1 MRSRNDT
8 THPIPQPPVRRT
20 RATRAVTSAGR
31 RRTPAPMVPEAVPNA
46 ANLGPIS
53 LYRAEKARRAN
64 NVDDAIMVEAKRAYD
79 ELVAEQGAKRAGMRS
94 SVVNVNRR
102 GRKPAPKG

>member
-1 MRSRNDT
+1 MTSS
-8 THPIPQPPVRRT
+8 RT
-20 RATRAVTSAGR
+20 RATRAVGGSGR
-31 RRTPAPMVPEAVPNA
+31 RRTQTPLVPEPAVPNVA
-46 ANLGPIS
+46 VGGPIS

-64 NVDDAIMVEAKRAYD
+64 TAGDEIMAEAKRAYD

-94 SVVNVNRR
+94 SVVNVARR